1 MHGNHVPLPV
11 AQILGYPMKYR
22 LVWEK
27 DTKNCAAYSELDGF
41 IKGLI
46 YFTKDQLPS
55 GKPPARMILTLEVDD
70 ALITK
75 PTARKT
81 SRNG

>member
-1 MHGNHVPLPV
+1 
-11 AQILGYPMKYR
+11 MKYR

-27 DTKNCAAYSELDGF
+27 DTKNCAAYSEVDGF

-46 YFTKDQLPS
+46 YFTKDQLPT
-55 GKPPARMILTLEVDD
+55 GKPPARLIMTLEVDD

-75 PTARKT
+75 PTARKA
-81 SRNG
+81 SRNAQ